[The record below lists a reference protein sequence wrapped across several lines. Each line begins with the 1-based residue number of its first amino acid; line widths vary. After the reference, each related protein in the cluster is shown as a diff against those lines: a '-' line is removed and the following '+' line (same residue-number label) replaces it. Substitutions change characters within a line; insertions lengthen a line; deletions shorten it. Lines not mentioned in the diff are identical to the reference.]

1 MIRVLHSVSNMDRG
15 GIETMLM
22 NYYRHIDREKVQFD
36 FIVNKKKPGDYDD
49 EIRRLGGHIYQSPG
63 LNPLH
68 YPAYLRFVQ
77 QTVAADPRIRILH
90 AHNEAM
96 GLYALKGAEKAG
108 LQVRIAHAHNIWIVR
123 DYKWPLK
130 MFCKQLLPGA
140 ATHLWACGRDAGIYY
155 FGKADWERRGQ
166 IIPNAIEPETFRFSP
181 AVRAEM
187 RARYGLEDRVVLGH
201 VGRFD
206 VRKNHERLLEIF
218 AAFLQLEPRAML
230 VLIGTGRLEQAVRAQ
245 AQELGITDHILF
257 AGLQSNVADW
267 YQMMDLFVM
276 PSRFEGLPVV
286 GIEAQAAG
294 LGCVFSDAVPAEVL
308 LSSHAIQIPLSA
320 SNADWAAGLQR
331 MLHQPCDRSAG
342 AELIRQAGYDIN
354 QPYPFHNDI
363 LKVFVEVGF
372 PGFLL
377 WSSIQYVL
385 TPLFW
390 QRYADQETTLLY
402 LSELGYMTVTYLT
415 DNTAFYFWSTMAL
428 RLVTL
433 AYAMERKKPPEPKV
447 WMPDS
452 RQEMRDLI
460 HILMKKV

>member
-1 MIRVLHSVSNMDRG
+1 
-15 GIETMLM
+15 
-22 NYYRHIDREKVQFD
+22 
-36 FIVNKKKPGDYDD
+36 
-49 EIRRLGGHIYQSPG
+49 
-63 LNPLH
+63 
-68 YPAYLRFVQ
+68 
-77 QTVAADPRIRILH
+77 
-90 AHNEAM
+90 M

-257 AGLQSNVADW
+257 AGLQSNVTDW

-354 QPYPFHNDI
+354 IAAARLQQ
-363 LKVFVEVGF
+363 
-372 PGFLL
+372 
-377 WSSIQYVL
+377 QYL
-385 TPLFW
+385 
-390 QRYADQETTLLY
+390 Q
-402 LSELGYMTVTYLT
+402 LGGQ
-415 DNTAFYFWSTMAL
+415 A
-428 RLVTL
+428 
-433 AYAMERKKPPEPKV
+433 
-447 WMPDS
+447 
-452 RQEMRDLI
+452 
-460 HILMKKV
+460 